1 MECKEIKEEI
11 LDNTDLAK
19 AVKLLEDNGFYVVY
33 ADSGFH
39 KKKFT
44 GALLIRAYPK
54 HTTVISC
61 HPDIPV
67 KI

>member
-1 MECKEIKEEI
+1 MNDKKIVDSSVE
-11 LDNTDLAK
+11 NTDLAR

-33 ADSGFH
+33 ADSGLH

-44 GALLIRAYPK
+44 GALVIRAYPK
-54 HTTVISC
+54 RVTTIVY
-61 HPDIPV
+61 HPSNY

>member
-1 MECKEIKEEI
+1 MNDIKTGDTVLE
-11 LDNTDLAK
+11 NTDLAK

-33 ADSGFH
+33 ADSGLH

-44 GALLIRAYPK
+44 GALAIRAYPK
-54 HTTVISC
+54 RTTAISC
-61 HPDIPV
+61 LPDKYT